1 MKRSMSGKA
10 LVGLLAIVLVIGCAV
25 GGTVAWLVS
34 KPAAIT
40 NTFTVGDI
48 NATLGETDNTYHIV
62 PGVNISKDPVATVKV
77 KSEDCYL
84 FVQVTEENWPEFR
97 ETVDGKEVR
106 KVNYEIDGNVWTPLE
121 GHEGVY
127 YCVVDKDDTAD
138 QVFNILKDQ
147 QVTVSSS
154 LTKEEVN
161 EVKTQPK
168 LTFTVYAVQKAQVA
182 DASKAWEIATAKAGQ

>member
-1 MKRSMSGKA
+1 MTRLTDYTIIPGERRQFLLLFLPEVPDIKIEKCARKGGDFCEAQQSGKA

-62 PGVNISKDPVATVKV
+62 PGVNISKDPVATVKA

-106 KVNYEIDGNVWTPLE
+106 KVKLRDRPLNVWTPLE
-121 GHEGVY
+121 GHEG
-127 YCVVDKDDTAD
+127 CV
-138 QVFNILKDQ
+138 L
-147 QVTVSSS
+147 
-154 LTKEEVN
+154 LC
-161 EVKTQPK
+161 
-168 LTFTVYAVQKAQVA
+168 
-182 DASKAWEIATAKAGQ
+182 G